1 MAFLNKSI
9 EDSLKLLNE
18 EAPVLKKRGRP
29 KRNMSPS
36 RAPKMSPTSTFIG
49 SRRSPTREMVKAEIK
64 QSPTIVV
71 NSITNDEVISD
82 VEDNTNGDD
91 ILDTLTKNFFTIIR
105 ILTCENEPI
114 YIVTYDPNGQIVYI
128 ELTDVYTINNRGY
141 PLVKV
146 DKEDYIDFSYSVK
159 EYLKNRITNEIY
171 GIVLVDNG
179 NYGFMKK
186 DDSGDV
192 IENYYGSGD
201 VSDSLS
207 YYCIYRYDDIKR
219 DFSISVSA
227 ISKTYFV
234 IQQYQLILNK
244 EIFKELSEELSKLS
258 SYFEDFD
265 SAYKRHAESI
275 LTDWQH
281 FSNIS
286 NEYSNKFSED
296 GELNEDLSEKY
307 KIVSSNLFVRFQ
319 AFNEICSHIYTLK
332 EYSTSVQP
340 IKNKL
345 KEIIQSFDQ
354 ENSKICSKILSK
366 DEIDI
371 SL

>member
-18 EAPVLKKRGRP
+18 EAPIYKKRGRP

-36 RAPKMSPTSTFIG
+36 RAPKMSPVSTFTA
-49 SRRSPTREMVKAEIK
+49 SKRSPTREAIKPEIN
-64 QSPTIVV
+64 QSPRNIVD
-71 NSITNDEVISD
+71 SITNDEVISD
-82 VEDNTNGDD
+82 VEDNDSKDD
-91 ILDTLTKNFFTIIR
+91 ILDTLDKNFFTVIR
-105 ILTCENEPI
+105 ILTCENQPI

-128 ELTDVYTINNRGY
+128 ELTDVFTINNKGY
-141 PLVKV
+141 PVVKL

-159 EYLKNRITNEIY
+159 EYLKNRIANEIY
-171 GIVLVDNG
+171 GIVLVDDG

-186 DDSGDV
+186 DNSGDI
-192 IENYYGSGD
+192 IEDYYGDGK
-201 VSDSLS
+201 VSDNLS

-227 ISKTYFV
+227 ISKTYYV

-244 EIFKELSEELSKLS
+244 EIFKELNSELQKLTT
-258 SYFEDFD
+258 YFEDFD
-265 SAYKRHAESI
+265 ETYKRHAESI

-307 KIVSSNLFVRFQ
+307 KTVSSNLFVRFQ
-319 AFNEICSHIYTLK
+319 AFNEICSHIYSLK
-332 EYSTSVQP
+332 EYAVSVQP

-345 KEIIQSFDQ
+345 KEIIQAFET
-354 ENSKICSKILSK
+354 ENEKICSKILNK
-366 DEIDI
+366 NEIDI